1 MEPHRGRGRL
11 GLRDVRLDTC
21 FGAFGFGRAYI
32 YVCVFIVTDPPT
44 DFMRDTGTHPSL
56 GACGRCICPLGVLP
70 GSKRIPNSRICESS
84 LPNPIFSVSARLP
97 SFRPKQNLPVSSLF
111 SSESSMQVW
120 R

>member
-21 FGAFGFGRAYI
+21 FGAFGLGRAYI
-32 YVCVFIVTDPPT
+32 YVCVFIVTDRPQILCVIPVPIL
-44 DFMRDTGTHPSL
+44 RWVL
-56 GACGRCICPLGVLP
+56 VGVAFALS
-70 GSKRIPNSRICESS
+70 GYFLVANVY
-84 LPNPIFSVSARLP
+84 PILASVSPRYQTKFFGIGPFTL